1 MKKKLFFLVCIF
13 FVIGLTL
20 LGKIYAAEVYVPS
33 PNNVNPLKVP
43 AVTSADSVLCDKL
56 NLAKE
61 EMRILKDYKEKIVLK
76 KGKLVKVLEPIYEYI
91 GKGGAKLWKGR
102 QNQK

>member
-1 MKKKLFFLVCIF
+1 MVKCAFCN
-13 FVIGLTL
+13 L
-20 LGKIYAAEVYVPS
+20 LSSFGYNYNFS
-33 PNNVNPLKVP
+33 G
-43 AVTSADSVLCDKL
+43 L